1 MIVEDYDVDYSDDD
15 EAFDAA
21 PLLTKS
27 YGACAGAARLR
38 LDPPDPKR
46 RRRRGY
52 LRLLTGLGCALMIGG
67 VLHVVF
73 RLGPYRGKERWRRRG
88 YRHATHAPTPA
99 RPSGKGSRRGHDYP
113 CETPSPATS
122 TPGRGWGPHS
132 RERGRRRGWPATRKV
147 VYFIIR

>member
-99 RPSGKGSRRGHDYP
+99 PPAKEAGAATTTRAKRPRPRHP
-113 CETPSPATS
+113 RPA
-122 TPGRGWGPHS
+122 GGGDRI
-132 RERGRRRGWPATRKV
+132 REKEAAVGAGQPPVR
-147 VYFIIR
+147 